1 MRWVRDL
8 ALLLVIAALVGGVLV
23 HLRRSRDQEQM
34 VQQAAAEVM
43 RMETEVRYR
52 SATRSADLNTRGWP
66 VTIDPKWF
74 TESRPPMNLLVSQS
88 RPWVEVAGPDQA
100 GLLHPRAR
108 VAVEESLAAFWYNP
122 YQGIVRAR
130 VPVMMSDEH
139 TVEVYN
145 RVNSCFIPSIFW
157 HEKAI
162 PTPDILTPTPTE
174 QTDHATSNPSHGG
187 SAAETSVSS
196 DVPTDHAARNDT
208 IANPVGDAPV
218 ASPSAV
224 ELEPTT
230 KKP

>member
-43 RMETEVRYR
+43 RMETELRYR
-52 SATRSADLNTRGWP
+52 SATQSADLNARGWP

-74 TESRPPMNLLVSQS
+74 TESRPPMNLLVSQN

-145 RVNSCFIPSIFW
+145 RVNSCSISSIFW
-157 HEKAI
+157 QEKPI

-174 QTDHATSNPSHGG
+174 QTDHAVSDPSHD
-187 SAAETSVSS
+187 AAAAQMNIGTDSLA
-196 DVPTDHAARNDT
+196 DHAARND
-208 IANPVGDAPV
+208 ALADPVGDAPA
-218 ASPSAV
+218 ASAPTV
-224 ELEPTT
+224 ELEPAI